1 METQSW
7 QFLAKIGG
15 IPPRAWSAI
24 APRGR
29 VHPGV
34 VDRLSDAVA
43 ADARALAPH
52 ESVVGARL
60 LQVLVSTARTRG
72 RGADAEAGASALL
85 ADIDAWCGTGWP
97 KRWPPPNPPLG
108 WDESM
113 VFAGGALAAAQLAGS
128 YADVP
133 AMREA
138 LGRAADRLA
147 ARAVAA

>member
-1 METQSW
+1 MVRRNAPGTYHRAVDRLLTGGVPPARPRTEGEPVETQSW

-72 RGADAEAGASALL
+72 RGADAEAGHVDSGGPRKDAKAALSDLFWALL
-85 ADIDAWCGTGWP
+85 
-97 KRWPPPNPPLG
+97 NSSEFSLNH
-108 WDESM
+108 
-113 VFAGGALAAAQLAGS
+113 
-128 YADVP
+128 
-133 AMREA
+133 
-138 LGRAADRLA
+138 
-147 ARAVAA
+147 